1 MRINPN
7 FKLREMAGETI
18 IVNQGHTGADLTRII
33 SLNKSARR
41 LYEQLSDKEFT
52 LEDTA
57 KVLTDTYGIDGQQA
71 LKDATVWVE
80 AQHQRRMEAMLPFGC
95 KSRSNGAG
103 MGRCDE
109 TPCGTTTASF
119 CKASMGRSR
128 RSI

>member
-1 MRINPN
+1 MSINPK
-7 FKLREMAGETI
+7 FKHREMAGETI
-18 IVNQGHTGADLTRII
+18 IVIQGQTGADLTRII

-80 AQHQRRMEAMLPFGC
+80 ALKKC
-95 KSRSNGAG
+95 KVI
-103 MGRCDE
+103 E
-109 TPCGTTTASF
+109 
-119 CKASMGRSR
+119 
-128 RSI
+128 

>member
-18 IVNQGHTGADLTRII
+18 IVNQGHTGARII

-80 AQHQRRMEAMLPFGC
+80 ALKKC
-95 KSRSNGAG
+95 KVI
-103 MGRCDE
+103 E
-109 TPCGTTTASF
+109 
-119 CKASMGRSR
+119 
-128 RSI
+128 

>member
-18 IVNQGHTGADLTRII
+18 IVNQGHTGAALTRII

-80 AQHQRRMEAMLPFGC
+80 ALKKC
-95 KSRSNGAG
+95 KVI
-103 MGRCDE
+103 E
-109 TPCGTTTASF
+109 
-119 CKASMGRSR
+119 
-128 RSI
+128 

>member
-1 MRINPN
+1 MSNIEDRFVRQGIGTVFFSLKIIKHENQSELQAPRN
-7 FKLREMAGETI
+7 GRRNHHRES
-18 IVNQGHTGADLTRII
+18 GHTGADLTRII

-80 AQHQRRMEAMLPFGC
+80 ALKNAR
-95 KSRSNGAG
+95 
-103 MGRCDE
+103 
-109 TPCGTTTASF
+109 
-119 CKASMGRSR
+119 
-128 RSI
+128 